1 LNLEILDV
9 LRDPILDVTIG
20 AKQERFMARHAEY
33 QYLDL
38 VQHVLNHGDKRI
50 DRTGVGTLASFG
62 AMMRFNM
69 SDGTF
74 PVYTTK
80 RVYWKTAVKEMLWF
94 LTGQTNIRSLLQ
106 ENVRIWTDWPLDKYR
121 KATGIQIAQEDFE
134 ARVLEDEGF
143 AEEWGDLGP
152 VYGKQW
158 RRWVGPDGREYDQIA
173 TVIETLRTNPASRRI
188 LFHAWNVA
196 DLSRM
201 ALNPCHNF
209 YQFFASGIDGDRE
222 EPAKLSLMVGTRSN
236 DLGLGNPFNVCQ
248 QAALLAM
255 VAQQVDMAPHELIW
269 VGGDVHLYLNHI
281 ELAETILTREPR
293 PFPKLRLLRRPDS
306 IDGYRIEDFE
316 VTGYDPHPA
325 IEAPVAV

>member
-1 LNLEILDV
+1 
-9 LRDPILDVTIG
+9 
-20 AKQERFMARHAEY
+20 MARHPEF

-38 VQHVLNHGDKRI
+38 VEHVLKNGDRRI

-62 AMMRFNM
+62 TMMRFDM

-94 LTGQTNIRSLLQ
+94 LTGQTNIRSLLR
-106 ENVRIWTDWPLDKYR
+106 ENVKIWTDWPLEKFR
-121 KATGIQIAQEDFE
+121 KATGSDISQDDFE
-134 ARVLEDEGF
+134 ARILADEEF
-143 AEEWGDLGP
+143 ATQWGDLGP

-158 RRWVGPDGREYDQIA
+158 RRWVGPDGKEYDQIA
-173 TVIETLRTNPASRRI
+173 AIIHTLRSNPTSRRM

-196 DLSRM
+196 DLDQM

-209 YQFFASGIDGDRE
+209 YQFFVGGLNDLQPGGKPR
-222 EPAKLSLMVGTRSN
+222 LSLMVGTRSN
-236 DLGLGNPFNVCQ
+236 DLGLGNPFNTCQ
-248 QAALLAM
+248 QAALLVM
-255 VAQQVDMAPHELIW
+255 VAQQVDMDPHELIC

-281 ELAETILTREPR
+281 ELAETILKREPR
-293 PFPKLRLLRRPDS
+293 PFPKLRLLRKPQS

-316 VTGYDPHPA
+316 VEGYDPHPA
-325 IEAPVAV
+325 IQAPVAV